1 MSTKRIAVTMLNVF
15 NNTQPINSEFDQQ
28 AKRML
33 DKN

>member
-1 MSTKRIAVTMLNVF
+1 MSTKRIAITTLNVF

-28 AKRML
+28 TKQML